1 MAKLIILVKKLR
13 KGLPVNEYNEIID
26 DINKLDKSR
35 KKRIE
40 KNKKIK

>member
-1 MAKLIILVKKLR
+1 MIKLIVLVKNKK

-35 KKRIE
+35 KKRTE
-40 KNKKIK
+40 KI